1 MSIIY
6 KGNVILSTHDS
17 SKFYTPHQV
26 SSKLWMI
33 AKQREQLDG
42 KYDDLVITNIVNCM
56 YNSKYYGCTYD
67 IPELQLDSTII
78 TSSQN

>member
-1 MSIIY
+1 
-6 KGNVILSTHDS
+6 
-17 SKFYTPHQV
+17 
-26 SSKLWMI
+26 MI

-56 YNSKYYGCTYD
+56 YNSKYFGCTYD
-67 IPELQLDSTII
+67 IPELQLDPTNI